1 MANKV
6 AKVAF
11 FVIFFLRFLF
21 FATDPKKRNMER
33 VSLKGEEGLLFE
45 HLDQFCHICIILF
58 GLQITKSPLQTG
70 HF

>member
-1 MANKV
+1 
-6 AKVAF
+6 
-11 FVIFFLRFLF
+11 
-21 FATDPKKRNMER
+21 MER
-33 VSLKGEEGLLFE
+33 VSLKGEEGLLVE